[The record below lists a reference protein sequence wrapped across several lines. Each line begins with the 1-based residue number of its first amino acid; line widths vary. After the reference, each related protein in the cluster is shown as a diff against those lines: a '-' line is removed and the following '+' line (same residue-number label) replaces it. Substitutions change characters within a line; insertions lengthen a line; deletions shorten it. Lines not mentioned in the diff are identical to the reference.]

1 MKKTLLK
8 LLLLCAVF
16 LVNNQL
22 QAQTNNSKD
31 STSVSSDDEDDE
43 DDEEMQAV
51 IKEKERLAKLMA
63 ADSTKKALKAARNSN
78 NSSSEITFR
87 NNWALSIGAGTLG
100 FGGTINKKISNH
112 FTVNLGYYK
121 GNLNQSAETTFG
133 KDKVS
138 IDANIKV
145 GAALLLL
152 DYHPSLN
159 SSFRFTFGAAYNFNN
174 YDVDITPKGDQSYG
188 LIVYNSDQVGKI
200 NFDIKGANV
209 APYLGIGFGNAVPKR
224 RIGVGLDL
232 GAFYHGNPQTKL
244 SATGS
249 FEPSN
254 NAENTA
260 TLQRAFEGNNVYFF
274 VNLKLN
280 IKLIK

>member
-8 LLLLCAVF
+8 LLLLCAVI

-22 QAQTNNSKD
+22 QAQTKNAKD
-31 STSVSSDDEDDE
+31 SSSVTSDDDDE

-51 IKEKERLAKLMA
+51 IKEKERLAKQMA
-63 ADSTKKALKAARNSN
+63 TDSTQKALKAARNSN
-78 NSSSEITFR
+78 NISSEITFGS
-87 NNWALSIGAGTLG
+87 NWALSIGVGTLG

-112 FTVNLGYYK
+112 FTVNLGYYQ

-133 KDKVS
+133 NDKVS

-145 GAALLLL
+145 GAAVLLF
-152 DYHPSLN
+152 DYHPSVN
-159 SSFRFTFGAAYNFNN
+159 SSFRFTFGAAYNLNN
-174 YDVDITPKGDQSYG
+174 YNVDITPKGDQSYG
-188 LIVYNSDQVGKI
+188 LIIYNSDQVGKI

-224 RIGVGLDL
+224 RVGVGFDL

-254 NAENTA
+254 NEENSA

-274 VNLKLN
+274 LNLKLN